1 MDQQNIDRLFREKLD
16 QLEVT
21 PTANA
26 WSQVEKQI
34 RPKKTPV
41 VYWVAASVSL
51 FLISWLVWPD
61 AGSEQLTPIASEVSH
76 PVYQGQP
83 ELVLPVLE
91 KNDEDESSKEVQT
104 KKPHHTP
111 ATKSTSKP
119 QVQLAIN
126 KTLDEKQE
134 IEEVPQ
140 LSEVEPKTVVAEVEV
155 DQPSILDEVEE
166 EVSKPEFRTVKITY
180 IASSTNNEPE
190 DAPKADSTSALKKFI
205 AFTEKIDPGD
215 MLADIKTAKDNLL
228 NGGLKNKKDRNSL

>member
-21 PTANA
+21 PTTNA

-61 AGSEQLTPIASEVSH
+61 AGSELTPIASEVSH
-76 PVYQGQP
+76 PIFQGHP
-83 ELVLPVLE
+83 ELVLPVLV
-91 KNDEDESSKEVQT
+91 KNDKDESSKKVQT
-104 KKPHHTP
+104 KKPQHTP

-126 KTLDEKQE
+126 STLDEKQK
-134 IEEVPQ
+134 IEEAPQ
-140 LSEVEPKTVVAEVEV
+140 LSEVEPKTVMAEVKV
-155 DQPSILDEVEE
+155 DQPAILDEVKE